1 MVSHT
6 KRYIA
11 VFSLLVLSLSTTW
24 SSVHADVDQD
34 SLMDILWQLTAD
46 TGTGTTTTTT
56 PLPSTAPDHLVIM
69 LPLGGKAG
77 ESMDMTVKALAKD
90 GSVATSYR
98 GTIFISVE
106 NDYKA
111 TVPYVDGYSFT
122 SLDQWVKTFSKGLSF
137 SKAGT
142 FKVSVSDFAQSKFTG
157 SSTITISAGTPV
169 TTVKPTP
176 VKPVVTVPEKTTPVK
191 TEVKPVVE
199 VKPATANT
207 PPKTTTTSSPPSF
220 KIGKIEIGDKKATIT
235 FQVLND
241 TADIEK
247 FEFLYA
253 DPEGKSKK
261 VTTSNKSQIKQSNGN
276 YVWYIADLDLTKY
289 VVSVAWI
296 NKNGETVSA
305 SQPFEM
311 NLSLLAAGKCIIP
324 NVSGLRVLEKKDS
337 SILYWDSIPE
347 AILYKVYKK
356 DANGEYIFLTETKQ
370 DSYTVHVSDGSV
382 KYEEFSVK
390 AVCSDGTE
398 SLKFSPSTSV
408 KTGPGAIALLVI
420 VSGSIG
426 WYIVRRKRLL

>member
-1 MVSHT
+1 M
-6 KRYIA
+6 
-11 VFSLLVLSLSTTW
+11 
-24 SSVHADVDQD
+24 DV
-34 SLMDILWQLTAD
+34 
-46 TGTGTTTTTT
+46 
-56 PLPSTAPDHLVIM
+56 
-69 LPLGGKAG
+69 
-77 ESMDMTVKALAKD
+77 TVKALAKD

-111 TVPYVDGYSFT
+111 TVPYVDGYAFT
-122 SLDQWVKTFSKGLSF
+122 SQDQGVKIFPKGLTF

-157 SSTITISAGTPV
+157 STTITIVAGAASTN
-169 TTVKPTP
+169 VKPATTTTTTTATP
-176 VKPVVTVPEKTTPVK
+176 PKPVA
-191 TEVKPVVE
+191 KPVVE
-199 VKPATANT
+199 VKPTSTTGSTAATAT
-207 PPKTTTTSSPPSF
+207 VATTKATAPPPSF
-220 KIGKIEIGDKKATIT
+220 KIGKIVIGDKKATIN

-241 TADIEK
+241 TPLIEK

-261 VTTSNKSQIKQSNGN
+261 VTTSSKADIKQANGS
-276 YVWYIADLDLTKY
+276 YAWYIGDLDLTKY
-289 VVSVAWI
+289 VVSI
-296 NKNGETVSA
+296 SGIDKNGETVST
-305 SQPFEM
+305 SQPFEV
-311 NLSLLAAGKCIIP
+311 NLSLLSAGKCIIP

-337 SILYWDSIPE
+337 SVLYWDAIPE

-356 DANGEYIFLTETKQ
+356 DANGDYVFLTETKQ

-408 KTGPGAIALLVI
+408 KTGPEAVALLVI
-420 VSGSIG
+420 ISGGIG
-426 WYIVRRKRLL
+426 WYIVRRRTKLL